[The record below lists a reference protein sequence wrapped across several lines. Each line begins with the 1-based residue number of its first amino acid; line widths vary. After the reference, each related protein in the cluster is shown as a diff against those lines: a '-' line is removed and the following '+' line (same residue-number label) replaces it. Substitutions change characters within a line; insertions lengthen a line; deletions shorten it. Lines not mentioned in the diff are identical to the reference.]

1 MKHTEKTG
9 CKKFRR
15 ASVSCALTSSSIVNI
30 QLEPLKENRDRR
42 GQKTILRHNGQKISK
57 FDVNYKLGDARSS
70 TNLKHKKN
78 EENSTK
84 AHYNQSAQ
92 NH

>member
-1 MKHTEKTG
+1 MAK
-9 CKKFRR
+9 
-15 ASVSCALTSSSIVNI
+15 
-30 QLEPLKENRDRR
+30 
-42 GQKTILRHNGQKISK
+42 KISK
-57 FDVNYKLGDARSS
+57 FDANNKWGDARSS

-92 NH
+92 NHW

>member
-1 MKHTEKTG
+1 M
-9 CKKFRR
+9 
-15 ASVSCALTSSSIVNI
+15 SCELTSSSTVNI